1 MAPDDPRDLQIRNLQ
16 ERVSFLEETNLNYVR
31 TLDVL
36 TACSDLQS
44 DIYRVKESSFVI
56 RAVFGQL
63 KRLIPFATLSMF
75 GIDDDSSF
83 DLTVCEPERS
93 GAAIRKEVEARVQ
106 DGTFAW
112 ALNQNHPVVVPT
124 VSGTDT
130 LVLHVLATNSRIRGM
145 FAGIMRGSHLSAEVS
160 TLNALSSILINTAY
174 AVENSELYEMLQEH
188 MQNLEL
194 KVQQRTTELEH
205 ALVRAEAATAAKS
218 VFLANMSHEIR
229 TPMNGVIGLARLLM
243 ETPLDKVQ
251 RNYLESLSDCAESL
265 LTIINEILDIS
276 KVEAGMITLETIVF
290 DLHRFLDRCLQPFM
304 LRGQEKGVQVLLDA
318 SPDLPQFVAGDSVRI
333 GQVLGN
339 LVGNALKFTHKGSIT
354 VKCLLMG
361 TNDGEVQLKF
371 AVADTGIGIAP
382 HALDVIFE
390 KFSQADS
397 SRIGQVLGNLVG
409 NALKFTHK
417 GSITVKCLL
426 MGTNDG
432 EVQLKFA
439 VADTGIGIAP
449 HALDVIFEKFSQA
462 DSSTTRLYGG
472 TGLGLSISRSLV
484 ELMGGQIVVESR
496 LGEGSVFSFTL
507 KSRLPQPGEFPTVDE
522 GDEQPVQAARPL
534 RILLVDDVPINQ
546 LISLKLIGKTGNHQ
560 VDCAENGKEALEKW
574 EQGEYDLIFMD
585 VQMPVMDGLEA
596 TRTIREREHGTGRR
610 IHICAMT
617 ANAMKEDVAVCRE
630 AGMDSHIS
638 KPVRERDLKSVI
650 RKITSEVTP
659 EGPAAPPT
667 AGEAKAPPPAKAPL
681 DFDVEDLL
689 ERLGGD
695 QEMVGVFVDKFVSA
709 VSEHLRLLG
718 EALQNGDYETCYFKS
733 HTIAGTA
740 GNMGAVRMRNLAAE
754 METLA
759 KAQQLGPLPGLYRQ
773 LQEAYAAFVT
783 VACGSD
789 AAATKM
795 EA

>member
-1 MAPDDPRDLQIRNLQ
+1 MAPDDPRDIQIRNLQ
-16 ERVSFLEETNLNYVR
+16 ERVNFLEETNLNYVR

-93 GAAIRKEVEARVQ
+93 GGPIWKEIEARVQ

-276 KVEAGMITLETIVF
+276 KVEAGMITLEAIVF

-318 SPDLPQFVAGDSVRI
+318 GPDLPQFVVGDPVRI

-339 LVGNALKFTHKGSIT
+339 LVGNALKFTHKGTIT
-354 VKCLLMG
+354 VKCLL
-361 TNDGEVQLKF
+361 
-371 AVADTGIGIAP
+371 
-382 HALDVIFE
+382 
-390 KFSQADS
+390 
-397 SRIGQVLGNLVG
+397 LGG
-409 NALKFTHK
+409 
-417 GSITVKCLL
+417 
-426 MGTNDG
+426 NDG

-484 ELMGGQIVVESR
+484 ELMGGKIVVESR
-496 LGEGSVFSFTL
+496 LGEGSVFSFNL
-507 KSRLPQPGEFPTVDE
+507 KSRLPQPGEFPTAED
-522 GDEQPVQAARPL
+522 GDEQPVQATRPL

-546 LISLKLIGKTGNHQ
+546 LISLKLIGKTGNHE

-574 EQGEYDLIFMD
+574 GQGEYDLIFMD

-596 TRTIREREHGTGRR
+596 TRTIRAREHGTNRH

-617 ANAMKEDVAVCRE
+617 ANAMKEDVAICRE

-650 RKITSEVTP
+650 RKITAEVAP
-659 EGPAAPPT
+659 EPPAACTP
-667 AGEAKAPPPAKAPL
+667 AGEVKVPPPRAAPL

-695 QEMVGVFVDKFVSA
+695 QELVGVFVDKFVSA

-718 EALQNGDYETCYFKS
+718 EALQNGDHETCFFKS

-740 GNMGAVRMRNLAAE
+740 GNMGAVRIRNLAAE
-754 METLA
+754 MEALA
-759 KAQQLGPLPGLYRQ
+759 KTQDLEPLPGLYRQ
-773 LQEAYAAFVT
+773 LEEAYAAFVA
-783 VACGSD
+783 VACGGH

>member
-1 MAPDDPRDLQIRNLQ
+1 MAPDDPRDFQIRNLQ

-63 KRLIPFATLSMF
+63 KRLIPFAALSMF

-93 GAAIRKEVEARVQ
+93 GATIRKEVEARVQ

-318 SPDLPQFVAGDSVRI
+318 SPDLPQFVVGDSVRI

-354 VKCLLMG
+354 VKCLL
-361 TNDGEVQLKF
+361 
-371 AVADTGIGIAP
+371 
-382 HALDVIFE
+382 LD
-390 KFSQADS
+390 
-397 SRIGQVLGNLVG
+397 
-409 NALKFTHK
+409 
-417 GSITVKCLL
+417 
-426 MGTNDG
+426 TNDG

-659 EGPAAPPT
+659 AGPAAPPT
-667 AGEAKAPPPAKAPL
+667 AGEAKVPPPSKAPL

-689 ERLGGD
+689 DRLGGD

-718 EALQNGDYETCYFKS
+718 EALQNGDHETCYFKS

-740 GNMGAVRMRNLAAE
+740 GNMGAVRMRNLAVE
-754 METLA
+754 MEALA

-773 LQEAYAAFVT
+773 LQEAYAAFVA